1 MVAKR
6 RAFGLAFSL
15 FGGGKVFSKGDTLK
29 RGEVYP
35 SKLRQVNFKL
45 GNRCLHLDYMQM
57 MGSVVENK
65 PLISNYLFKDG
76 RHNLPLGV

>member
-1 MVAKR
+1 MEER
-6 RAFGLAFSL
+6 YS
-15 FGGGKVFSKGDTLK
+15 
-29 RGEVYP
+29 
-35 SKLRQVNFKL
+35 SKLRWVKFKL

-76 RHNLPLGV
+76 RT